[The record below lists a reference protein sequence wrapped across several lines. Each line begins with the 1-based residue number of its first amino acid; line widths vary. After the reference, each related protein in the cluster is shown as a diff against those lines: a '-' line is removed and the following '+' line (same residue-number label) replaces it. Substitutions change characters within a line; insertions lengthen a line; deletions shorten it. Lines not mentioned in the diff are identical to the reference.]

1 MLSPTKN
8 YEWWEFAEGIE
19 EKYGEDHGFRFEH
32 YQFQQSRQA
41 VQQLSMKKL
50 KERLNH
56 QNPYLK
62 EIALLELER
71 REIKRRM
78 DDTEIGIIKSLP
90 TIAPA
95 TLSETAIKVKIFV
108 DYNEYYPLGDLGA
121 NITYCVKEWWI
132 SCENNEDSSD
142 AIAFSHNIPD
152 EIDEDEAKE
161 WLALLRDNL
170 GGFEPAKGILDGMR
184 LIIFDTPYAHFES
197 YTDKYQIEFAHL
209 PEQ

>member
-1 MLSPTKN
+1 MLSPTKK

-95 TLSETAIKVKIFV
+95 TLSETAIEVKIFV
-108 DYNEYYPLGDLGA
+108 DYNEYYPLGDLGPS
-121 NITYCVKEWWI
+121 ITYCVKYWWI
-132 SCENNEDSSD
+132 DSEDDDQSV
-142 AIAFSHNIPD
+142 AFSHNIPD
-152 EIDEDEAKE
+152 EIDEDETKE
-161 WLALLRDNL
+161 WLDYIRESTAEDWSPLS
-170 GGFEPAKGILDGMR
+170 EKGILDGTR

-197 YTDKYQIEFAHL
+197 YTDKYQIEFAHSHFL
-209 PEQ
+209 